1 MISASLSV
9 KINSAR
15 PSLSISQTSKGVG
28 VTGEGNGLTTKS
40 KVKPRLT
47 KQVRSLSPL
56 VVSALRNIVCG
67 LAVLRYGL
75 VRASRG
81 SPVSA

>member
-1 MISASLSV
+1 MISSSLSV
-9 KINSAR
+9 KVNSAR

-28 VTGEGNGLTTKS
+28 VTGDGNGFTTKS
-40 KVKPRLT
+40 KVTPRLT
-47 KQVRSLSPL
+47 KQRVLTFSPL
-56 VVSALRNIVCG
+56 TNIVWG
-67 LAVLRYGL
+67 LVSLRYGL